1 MKLAPYPSYR
11 KSEVVWAGS
20 LPASW
25 RTARLR
31 HIGRVNPSA
40 SEANGYSSEVP
51 VSFFPMEAV
60 GDDGTVDLSR
70 ERPLGEIQGSY
81 SYFRD
86 GDVAIAKVTP
96 CFENGKGAVMSGLA
110 NGIGFGSSELTN
122 IRLVRE
128 LDPRLFYY
136 YTRTPEVR
144 GLGAA
149 SMYGAGGLK
158 RIPDDFFRDFKVPIP
173 SSEEQVAIIAFV
185 DRETAKLDTLIA
197 KQARLIELLQEKRQ
211 AVISHAVTKGL
222 DPKAPMRDSGIQW
235 LGLIPAHWK
244 ISRLK
249 FATSLIMD
257 CPHETPSYNPLG
269 DYRVIRTADLEQGQL
284 FEAGMYRLEAAD
296 YLRRT
301 RRAVLQAGDIVYGRE
316 GERWGH
322 AAIVPVSDMYCLG
335 QRMMQFRGS
344 PRTDARFLMW
354 QLNSMPTYR
363 QGQEDTVGATSPH
376 VNVETIRN
384 YWLTEPPHVEQQS
397 IAQFIDGMTWQID
410 VLIEKART
418 SIELMR
424 EHRSALISAAVT
436 GKIDVRCA
444 A

>member
-11 KSEVVWAGS
+11 TSEVMWAGS

-25 RTARLR
+25 RIARLR
-31 HIGRVNPSA
+31 HIGQVNPSA
-40 SEANGYSSEVP
+40 SEANRYSSEVP

-70 ERPLGEIQGSY
+70 ERPLGELQGSY

-136 YTRTPEVR
+136 YMRTPEVR

-185 DRETAKLDTLIA
+185 DRETAKLDTLTA
-197 KQARLIELLQEKRQ
+197 KQERLIELLQEKRQ

-222 DPKAPMRDSGIQW
+222 DPKVPMKDSGVDW
-235 LGLIPAHWK
+235 LGKVPAHWDVT
-244 ISRLK
+244 RLRFLCHVQTGDK
-249 FATSLIMD
+249 DTVDAQEDGAYPFFVRSQTVERIN
-257 CPHETPSYNPLG
+257 SYTFDGEAVLTAGDGVGVGKVFHYYLG
-269 DYRVIRTADLEQGQL
+269 KLDFHQRV
-284 FEAGMYRLEAAD
+284 
-296 YLRRT
+296 YLLSHF
-301 RRAVLQAGDIVYGRE
+301 RRAVGLFLFHVLKENFYKVALE
-316 GERWGH
+316 GNAKSTVDSLRMPLFLNFP
-322 AAIVPVSDMYCLG
+322 VPVPPKQEQERILG
-335 QRMMQFRGS
+335 HIS
-344 PRTDARFLMW
+344 KIE
-354 QLNSMPTYR
+354 R
-363 QGQEDTVGATSPH
+363 Q
-376 VNVETIRN
+376 
-384 YWLTEPPHVEQQS
+384 
-397 IAQFIDGMTWQID
+397 
-410 VLIEKART
+410 IEKLVAKAQR
-418 SIELMR
+418 SIGLMR

-436 GKIDVRCA
+436 GKIDVRQALPEASHCESV
-444 A
+444 